1 MSALSERKLAHL
13 DLCANEDVESHGS
26 TLLEQVQ
33 LVHDALP
40 ELSFEEIDPSV
51 ELFGRRLHA
60 PILIAGMSGG
70 APRARELNR
79 AIATAAQKCGLGMGV
94 GSQRAMLL
102 DPACA
107 DTYRVRD
114 VAPDILLLGNI
125 GVVQAREAGAS
136 RVAGLVEAI
145 GADALCVHL
154 NPTQELVQDDG
165 DRDFRG
171 CLAAITRLVRELPV
185 PVLVK
190 ETGCGFAPHTAVRL
204 RDAGVTMVDA
214 SGAGGTTWSGVEAL
228 RGSGRQQA
236 LGATLRE
243 WGIPTAAS
251 IHFARRAGLRVIASG
266 GIRSALDVV
275 RALALGADA
284 AALALPF
291 LRAHAEGGERAVL
304 ETAERLVEAVRAV
317 LLLVGARRIDEVRR
331 LPRVL
336 GPALRD
342 WIDASIDR
350 SSALG
355 TPSAA
360 AVVGSGAD

>member
-1 MSALSERKLAHL
+1 MSVVAERKLAHL
-13 DLCANEDVESHGS
+13 DLCAREDVESHGS
-26 TLLEQVQ
+26 TLLEEVQ
-33 LVHDALP
+33 LLHDALP
-40 ELSFEEIDPSV
+40 ELSFEEVDPSV
-51 ELFGRRLHA
+51 DLLGRRLHA
-60 PILIAGMSGG
+60 PILVAGMSGG

-79 AIATAAQKCGLGMGV
+79 AIAAAAQKCGLGMGV

-102 DPACA
+102 DPSCA

-125 GVVQAREAGAS
+125 GVVQAREAGPA

-154 NPTQELVQDDG
+154 NPTQELVQDEG

-171 CLAAITRLVRELPV
+171 CLAAIERLVRELPV
-185 PVLVK
+185 PVIVK
-190 ETGCGFAPHTAVRL
+190 ETGCGFSPRTAARL
-204 RDAGVTMVDA
+204 RDAGVAIVDA
-214 SGAGGTTWSGVEAL
+214 SGAGGTSWSGVEAL
-228 RGSGRQQA
+228 RGSARQQA
-236 LGATLRE
+236 LGAALRE

-291 LRAHAEGGERAVL
+291 LRAHAAGGERAVL
-304 ETAERLVEAVRAV
+304 ETAERLAEAVRAV
-317 LLLVGARRIDEVRR
+317 LLLVGARRSEDVRR

-336 GPALRD
+336 GTRLRA
-342 WIDASIDR
+342 WIEASPET
-350 SSALG
+350 SAPTG

-360 AVVGSGAD
+360 TVVRSCGG